1 MEFIV
6 RVIEGKVYIA
16 DEASDT
22 TAVITQQEF
31 EAINNAD
38 NYEIV
43 NGVLTKIVEP
53 TPVSEPLAE
62 NEVRVKVV
70 EGTVYLASD
79 AEPNTAI
86 ITREDWESIDRT
98 KEYAVANGNLIEYDD
113 TPLTP
118 QTPAKP
124 SLETLYDADKCGF
137 REQINALWLAIGT
150 GDKSEYDKIE
160 ALRVAARNKHEAM

>member
-1 MEFIV
+1 M
-6 RVIEGKVYIA
+6 
-16 DEASDT
+16 
-22 TAVITQQEF
+22 
-31 EAINNAD
+31 
-38 NYEIV
+38 
-43 NGVLTKIVEP
+43 
-53 TPVSEPLAE
+53 
-62 NEVRVKVV
+62 
-70 EGTVYLASD
+70 YLASD